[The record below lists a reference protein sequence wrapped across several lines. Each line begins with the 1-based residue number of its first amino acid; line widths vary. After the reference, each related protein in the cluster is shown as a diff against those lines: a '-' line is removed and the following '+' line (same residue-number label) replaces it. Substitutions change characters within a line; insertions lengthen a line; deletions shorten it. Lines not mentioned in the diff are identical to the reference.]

1 MDAFVREPFCDSSAV
16 VGMDRDEPTDDGHST
31 AERGRDGTS
40 TLAAFPSTSHGDD
53 VADVRVVVY
62 RGYPI
67 VALARLPTEASGGS
81 VSFHRGAVAVRLA
94 VADGTSLG
102 ACHPRSGRE
111 LTTHPDT
118 GAPLVDRRM
127 PNWEGVVEAATRAA
141 PTTGIC
147 YAVDLTLTAGSSPV
161 VLHVDGRPGL
171 ALQSTSDCGLFRRLQ
186 FVTALPADGEELSV
200 GRRLARVRELTRA
213 EYSLQP
219 LPAGDDVRLASSV
232 APGHAEAVDPG
243 RQA

>member
-1 MDAFVREPFCDSSAV
+1 
-16 VGMDRDEPTDDGHST
+16 MDRDEPTDDEHST
-31 AERGRDGTS
+31 AELGRGGTS

-81 VSFHRGAVAVRLA
+81 VSFHRGAVGVRLA

-111 LTTHPDT
+111 LSTHPDT
-118 GAPLVDRRM
+118 GAALVDCRM
-127 PNWEGVVEAATRAA
+127 PNWGAVVAAATRAA

-147 YAVDLTLTAGSSPV
+147 YVVDLTLTAGNSPV
-161 VLHVDGRPGL
+161 VLHVDSRPGL
-171 ALQSTSDCGLFRRLQ
+171 ALQSTSECGLFRRLQ
-186 FVTALPADGEELSV
+186 FVTALPSDGEGLPI
-200 GRRLARVRELTRA
+200 GRRLARVRDLTRP

-232 APGHAEAVDPG
+232 PAGHAEAVDPG
-243 RQA
+243 R